1 MHLTSLMLTERNQI
15 QKNVV
20 SEAILNKQKQTK
32 TKQFDKTQLL
42 CLEANTLELKLGK
55 KDNHKS
61 HDNG

>member
-20 SEAILNKQKQTK
+20 SEAILNKPKQTK
-32 TKQFDKTQLL
+32 TKQFDKTKLL